1 MAGIYIHIPFCKQRC
16 LYCAFYSSTLHSK
29 QQEYC
34 DALCREII
42 MRRNYIIGIIDTVY
56 FGGGTPST
64 LTREQLQKILGTIKE
79 NYRLSPSAEITI
91 EANPDDLT
99 PEYLATLRSLS
110 FNRLSMGIQ
119 SFDNAQLKA
128 IGRRHTAERARQA
141 VKDARTAGFE
151 NISIDLMFALPSSTS
166 AQWQE
171 SIKQAIELRPTHISA
186 YNLTYEEETPLY
198 RALQQG
204 KIEAVDE
211 EENLKQ
217 FEILIE
223 QLAAA
228 GYRHYEI
235 SNFALPGYESR
246 HNSSYW
252 HDIPYLGC
260 GAAAHSYN
268 GESRSWNISDIKTY
282 IEGINNGAPFSEVE
296 QLTTAEQYNDAIL
309 TRLRTADG
317 VPSDWMRKKFG
328 DKLTDYMLRNAAP
341 HIAAGRLK
349 EDNGILSLT
358 REGLFISDAIIR
370 DLIYVE

>member
-119 SFDNAQLKA
+119 SFDDAQLKA

-151 NISIDLMFALPSSTS
+151 NISIDLMFALPSSTPV
-166 AQWQE
+166 QWQE
-171 SIKQAIELRPTHISA
+171 SIKQAIDLRPTHISA

-204 KIEAVDE
+204 KIEVVDE

-282 IEGINNGAPFSEVE
+282 IESINNGAPFSEVE

-341 HIAAGRLK
+341 HIVAGRLK

-358 REGLFISDAIIR
+358 REGLFVSDAIIR

>member
-1 MAGIYIHIPFCKQRC
+1 
-16 LYCAFYSSTLHSK
+16 
-29 QQEYC
+29 
-34 DALCREII
+34 

-79 NYRLSPSAEITI
+79 HYRLSPSAEITI

-119 SFDNAQLKA
+119 SFDDAQLKA

-171 SIKQAIELRPTHISA
+171 SIQQAISLRPTHISA
-186 YNLTYEEETPLY
+186 YNLTYEEETPIY

-217 FEILIE
+217 FDILIE

-260 GAAAHSYN
+260 GAAAPSYN
-268 GESRSWNISDIKTY
+268 GESRSWNISDIT
-282 IEGINNGAPFSEVE
+282 P
-296 QLTTAEQYNDAIL
+296 T
-309 TRLRTADG
+309 
-317 VPSDWMRKKFG
+317 
-328 DKLTDYMLRNAAP
+328 
-341 HIAAGRLK
+341 
-349 EDNGILSLT
+349 
-358 REGLFISDAIIR
+358 
-370 DLIYVE
+370 

>member
-119 SFDNAQLKA
+119 SFDDAQLKA

-296 QLTTAEQYNDAIL
+296 QLTTAEQYNDTIL

-317 VPSDWMRKKFG
+317 VPSDWMREKFG

-358 REGLFISDAIIR
+358 REGLFVSDAIIR

>member
-79 NYRLSPSAEITI
+79 HYRLSPSAEITI

-119 SFDNAQLKA
+119 SFDDAQLKA

-358 REGLFISDAIIR
+358 REGLFVSDAIIR

>member
-119 SFDNAQLKA
+119 SFDDAQLKA

-328 DKLTDYMLRNAAP
+328 DKLTDYMLKNAAP

-349 EDNGILSLT
+349 EQQGHLILT
-358 REGLFISDAIIR
+358 HKGLFVSDAIIR

>member
-119 SFDNAQLKA
+119 SFDDAQLKA

-341 HIAAGRLK
+341 HIVAGRLK
-349 EDNGILSLT
+349 EQQGHLILT
-358 REGLFISDAIIR
+358 RKGLFVSDAIIR

>member
-119 SFDNAQLKA
+119 SFDDAQLKA
-128 IGRRHTAERARQA
+128 IGRRHSAERARQA

-317 VPSDWMRKKFG
+317 VPSDWMREKFG
-328 DKLTDYMLRNAAP
+328 DKLTDYMLKNAAP
-341 HIAAGRLK
+341 HIVAGRLK
-349 EDNGILSLT
+349 EQQGHLILT
-358 REGLFISDAIIR
+358 RKGLFVSDAIIR
-370 DLIYVE
+370 NLIYVE

>member
-119 SFDNAQLKA
+119 SFDDAQLKA

-198 RALQQG
+198 KALQQG

-358 REGLFISDAIIR
+358 REGLFVSDAIIR

>member
-79 NYRLSPSAEITI
+79 HYRLSPSAEITI

-119 SFDNAQLKA
+119 SFDDAQLKA

-171 SIKQAIELRPTHISA
+171 SIQQAISLRPTHISA

-358 REGLFISDAIIR
+358 REGLFVSDAIIR

>member
-16 LYCAFYSSTLHSK
+16 LYCAFYSSTLHSR
-29 QQEYC
+29 QLEYC
-34 DALCREII
+34 EALCLELK
-42 MRRNYIIGIIDTVY
+42 MRNNYIKGIVDTIY
-56 FGGGTPST
+56 LGGGTPST
-64 LTREQLQKILGTIKE
+64 LTRKQLKKILLTISE
-79 NYRLSPSAEITI
+79 NYTLSPSAEITI

-119 SFDNAQLKA
+119 SFDDGQLKA
-128 IGRRHTAERARQA
+128 LGRRHTAQKARQA
-141 VKDARTAGFE
+141 VKDAKAAGFN

-166 AQWQE
+166 KQWQQ
-171 SIKQAIELRPTHISA
+171 SIEEAIELHPTHISA

-223 QLAAA
+223 QLTAA

-268 GESRSWNISDIKTY
+268 GESRRWNIADITRY
-282 IEGINNGAPFSEVE
+282 IDGINSGRPLYETE
-296 QLTTAEQYNDAIL
+296 QLTIAEQYNDAIL

-317 VPSDWMRKKFG
+317 VPVSLIKEKYG
-328 DKLTDYMLRNAAP
+328 NKLVDYMHRNAMP

-349 EDNGILSLT
+349 EKSGSLVLT
-358 REGLFISDAIIR
+358 RDGLFISDAIIR

>member
-79 NYRLSPSAEITI
+79 HYRLSPSAEITI

-119 SFDNAQLKA
+119 SFDDAQLKA

-198 RALQQG
+198 RALQNG
-204 KIEAVDE
+204 SIKAVDE
-211 EENLKQ
+211 DENLSQ
-217 FEILIE
+217 FGTLIDT
-223 QLAAA
+223 LTAA

-358 REGLFISDAIIR
+358 REGLFVSDAIIR

>member
-119 SFDNAQLKA
+119 SFDDAQLKA

-141 VKDARTAGFE
+141 VKDARTAGFKS
-151 NISIDLMFALPSSTS
+151 ISIDLMFALPSSTS

-246 HNSSYW
+246 HNGSYW

>member
-79 NYRLSPSAEITI
+79 HYRLSPSAEITI

-119 SFDNAQLKA
+119 SFDDAQLKA

-171 SIKQAIELRPTHISA
+171 SIQQAISLRPTHISA

-211 EENLKQ
+211 EENLEQ

-260 GAAAHSYN
+260 GASAHSYN

-358 REGLFISDAIIR
+358 REGLFVSDAIIR

>member
-1 MAGIYIHIPFCKQRC
+1 
-16 LYCAFYSSTLHSK
+16 
-29 QQEYC
+29 
-34 DALCREII
+34 

-119 SFDNAQLKA
+119 SFDDAQLKA

-223 QLAAA
+223 LLAAA

-282 IEGINNGAPFSEVE
+282 LEDINNGRQPNYTTMPYSPDCAPPTEYHRIGCAKNSA
-296 QLTTAEQYNDAIL
+296 T
-309 TRLRTADG
+309 
-317 VPSDWMRKKFG
+317 S
-328 DKLTDYMLRNAAP
+328 
-341 HIAAGRLK
+341 
-349 EDNGILSLT
+349 
-358 REGLFISDAIIR
+358 
-370 DLIYVE
+370 